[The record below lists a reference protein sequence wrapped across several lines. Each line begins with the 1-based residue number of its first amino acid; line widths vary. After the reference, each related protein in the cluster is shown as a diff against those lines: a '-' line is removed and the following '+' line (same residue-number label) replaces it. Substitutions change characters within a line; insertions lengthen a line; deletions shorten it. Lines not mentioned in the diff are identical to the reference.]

1 MPKSSKIRS
10 LSHSVLL
17 GIYCQTCATPGY
29 SSRRLSRR
37 QCRVVRTLQVWQNGS
52 PEKSKQWRRN
62 IPSRTWTFSVPWS
75 VWIPTASIL
84 YIWFR
89 SREYN
94 WLFWLASFWPGFAV
108 SRFIHLLAAGFEVEA
123 SLPPAKA
130 QPADWSVKQFVSFVV
145 LLFLK
150 VNNFQL

>member
-1 MPKSSKIRS
+1 MHPLVPKSSKIRR

-37 QCRVVRTLQVWQNGS
+37 QCSVVRMLQVWQNGS

-75 VWIPTASIL
+75 VWIPTYLIHLISI
-84 YIWFR
+84 
-89 SREYN
+89 
-94 WLFWLASFWPGFAV
+94 SFWHGFAV

-130 QPADWSVKQFVSFVV
+130 QPADWSFKQFVSFVV

-150 VNNFQL
+150 DSQGE